1 MVAREG
7 FVGRAVG
14 RLIAWLA
21 VPRVATFP
29 ILLAAG
35 LGVGELAWRFVDS
48 VKILAW
54 ASGMAAP
61 FCMICATSVWAM
73 RDRLDDAIDT
83 DQMSSNEYARFD
95 QLAAKHRSRSTLWSG
110 AAAVMALLA
119 AAPAISN
126 QLAGP
131 IWHWTVLA
139 AGAAVTCS
147 LYTYQLASYWETQI
161 RAYRSKQKL
170 SAMKRR
176 EKQDLLDEIGAG
188 TGSLKEKG
196 WVEDPPLTTISK
208 HH

>member
-1 MVAREG
+1 MAARES
-7 FVGRAVG
+7 FVGRTADQ
-14 RLIAWLA
+14 LIAWLA

-29 ILLAAG
+29 ILLASG
-35 LGVGELAWRFVDS
+35 LGIGELAWRFVDS

-83 DQMSSNEYARFD
+83 DQMSSSEYARFD
-95 QLAAKHRSRSTLWSG
+95 QLTTKHRMRSTLWSG
-110 AAAVMALLA
+110 VAALMALVA

-131 IWHWTVLA
+131 IWHWTVLGT
-139 AGAAVTCS
+139 GAAVAGS
-147 LYTYQLASYWETQI
+147 IYTYQLASYWEAQI
-161 RAYRSKQKL
+161 RAYRTTQKL
-170 SAMKRR
+170 SAMKQR
-176 EKQDLLDEIGAG
+176 EKQNLLNEIGAG
-188 TGSLKEKG
+188 AGSLKNRG
-196 WVEDPPLTTISK
+196 WVEGPPLTSISK